1 MFTLYKMSSL
11 RRIRKAPK
19 DTDSKKQRRQ
29 LEGEDEQQQGCL
41 KYYYKNDEDF
51 KNKNLPCRDRNWP
64 HNTEQ
69 TSLETFN
76 DVDSYNPREMNKYIN
91 DYFSNE
97 RFGGE
102 SPFVFQP
109 NYKNKTTEDICNID
123 EFNLGPQQKFAG
135 KFISTETTFPGMLV
149 YHGLGSGKSCT
160 SIIIGESMKSRSKQ
174 EFDSRI
180 KGRGPYK
187 VFIVVPK
194 AVIEQYY
201 EEIIGRI
208 QDGNIISCPGACV
221 ITENNN
227 NDDKGVR
234 QFYVGEYDKIT
245 GKYSTSELNEMV
257 NIESKINE
265 ISKNPEKLGKS
276 KYRELL
282 NKLNKNLI
290 DLKSRFHEIVDTV
303 YNIVSH
309 DTFLN
314 SVMIKVKDSNKMIPT
329 DFLLQSDAFHSNK
342 SLLIID
348 EIQKLVR
355 EDGSKYTKL
364 YNTLNIYAR
373 NRTTGESAMKVVL
386 LTATPVY
393 DNPHEAA
400 LMINLLR
407 PRIPFPLNRDK
418 FQELFIKTDI
428 VSSTNTHTKTL
439 KNPFLLKYMLSGYVS
454 YFKGGNPQGYPYRR
468 NHIML
473 HRMKSVQQ
481 NEYSRSII
489 AEIKKEKDRVN
500 FDGMQQGMYPIA
512 IQKSN
517 IAYPV
522 TEGLKTS
529 LEDVASFMSLLKK
542 QKSPEAVYNKAS
554 EYSQKFVDVIKL
566 AEKSEGPVFI
576 YSKWIPHGI
585 VGIYSILDALGWEF
599 LGPNF
604 NMSKDVN
611 RYAIWSPG
619 GLDMKGVRPE
629 EQVNTY
635 IKNMRKIFNSPEN
648 KDGKLIKILISNVVE
663 GISLKGVNQVHV
675 CEPWWNMSKM
685 EQIIA
690 RAIRLCS
697 HASLPENRRY
707 VDVYYHASI
716 LNSYPN
722 YDGFLQSELKEMDPK
737 MIYYK
742 DLSRSTIEQKM
753 YITAE
758 KKQNIN
764 VQFEL
769 ALKQSSIDCNINK
782 NGNIVRLEETLIPS
796 IQTDSFIET
805 DGRLPLYNRSN
816 NKYYLLEN
824 KGSKFYLIG
833 LDILN
838 EIEIKKPSKKST
850 SFKKIHNWPPIGI
863 QRNDIKI
870 ELEDWQIKTVG
881 GNVSITILEDTLF
894 NTGEIGSACDI
905 SGPISKKNFKNLYG
919 LVSKD
924 EEYSAWKY
932 CYDVSLKTQLFGKI
946 AVEYNLISGGSPI
959 PLQNKLYSLVEN
971 ADTNGVWDGM
981 GNKERKK
988 HINTLETLLLK
999 KEALKDKQE
1008 LISQL
1013 YNMVPYNIKDKLNNY
1028 SYTELSIIKEK
1039 IKLQKHLTTKVTPD
1053 IQDKLNSYS
1062 IQELRDLNK
1071 RFK

>member
-1 MFTLYKMSSL
+1 
-11 RRIRKAPK
+11 
-19 DTDSKKQRRQ
+19 
-29 LEGEDEQQQGCL
+29 
-41 KYYYKNDEDF
+41 
-51 KNKNLPCRDRNWP
+51 
-64 HNTEQ
+64 
-69 TSLETFN
+69 
-76 DVDSYNPREMNKYIN
+76 
-91 DYFSNE
+91 
-97 RFGGE
+97 
-102 SPFVFQP
+102 
-109 NYKNKTTEDICNID
+109 
-123 EFNLGPQQKFAG
+123 
-135 KFISTETTFPGMLV
+135 
-149 YHGLGSGKSCT
+149 
-160 SIIIGESMKSRSKQ
+160 
-174 EFDSRI
+174 
-180 KGRGPYK
+180 
-187 VFIVVPK
+187 
-194 AVIEQYY
+194 
-201 EEIIGRI
+201 
-208 QDGNIISCPGACV
+208 
-221 ITENNN
+221 
-227 NDDKGVR
+227 
-234 QFYVGEYDKIT
+234 
-245 GKYSTSELNEMV
+245 
-257 NIESKINE
+257 
-265 ISKNPEKLGKS
+265 
-276 KYRELL
+276 
-282 NKLNKNLI
+282 
-290 DLKSRFHEIVDTV
+290 
-303 YNIVSH
+303 
-309 DTFLN
+309 
-314 SVMIKVKDSNKMIPT
+314 
-329 DFLLQSDAFHSNK
+329 
-342 SLLIID
+342 
-348 EIQKLVR
+348 
-355 EDGSKYTKL
+355 
-364 YNTLNIYAR
+364 
-373 NRTTGESAMKVVL
+373 
-386 LTATPVY
+386 
-393 DNPHEAA
+393 
-400 LMINLLR
+400 
-407 PRIPFPLNRDK
+407 
-418 FQELFIKTDI
+418 
-428 VSSTNTHTKTL
+428 
-439 KNPFLLKYMLSGYVS
+439 
-454 YFKGGNPQGYPYRR
+454 
-468 NHIML
+468 
-473 HRMKSVQQ
+473 MKSVQQ

-542 QKSPEAVYNKAS
+542 QKSPEAVYDKAS

-629 EQVNTY
+629 EQVNIY

-805 DGRLPLYNRSN
+805 GGRLPLYNRSN

-824 KGSKFYLIG
+824 EGSKFYLIG

-905 SGPISKKNFKNLYG
+905 SGPISKKNFKKLYE

-971 ADTNGVWDGM
+971 ADTNGIWDGM